1 MAVNQTSNKNA
12 PASNNA
18 APTIDFKAQFGNTS
32 GNVRSG
38 STAAADDRPRAQLW
52 LNVGVESNFVFGDD
66 PEPRFLSLPVGIPLD
81 TTEPLATNQRDRN
94 FASFQATRNG
104 LLQKLIDLGNSLEP
118 GEEREVN
125 LSVRIRKVEDVVEP
139 ATADGNEF
147 LAGLQL

>member
-1 MAVNQTSNKNA
+1 MAVNQTGNKNA
-12 PASNNA
+12 SSNNA

-32 GNVRSG
+32 GNVASRAQ
-38 STAAADDRPRAQLW
+38 STDDRPRAQLW

-104 LLQKLIDLGNSLEP
+104 LLQKLIELGNSLEP

-125 LSVRIRKVEDVVEP
+125 LSVRIRKVEDEVAP
-139 ATADGNEF
+139 ATAEGNEF

>member
-1 MAVNQTSNKNA
+1 MAVNQTGNKNA
-12 PASNNA
+12 SSNNA
-18 APTIDFKAQFGNTS
+18 APTIDFKAQFGNAS
-32 GNVRSG
+32 GNVASRAQ
-38 STAAADDRPRAQLW
+38 STDDRPRAQLW

-104 LLQKLIDLGNSLEP
+104 LLQKLIELGNSLEP

-125 LSVRIRKVEDVVEP
+125 LSVRIRKVDDEVAP

-147 LAGLQL
+147 LAGLKL